1 MISYLPLYA
10 ATCILVVLFS
20 ALFISAAAYL
30 IAEGVRAELGF
41 LRREL
46 LRLGVRLEKSDRN
59 D

>member
-1 MISYLPLYA
+1 MISYLPLFA
-10 ATCILVVLFS
+10 LTCILVVLFS
-20 ALFISAAAYL
+20 ALILSAAAYL
-30 IAEGVRAELGF
+30 IAEGVRLEVGF